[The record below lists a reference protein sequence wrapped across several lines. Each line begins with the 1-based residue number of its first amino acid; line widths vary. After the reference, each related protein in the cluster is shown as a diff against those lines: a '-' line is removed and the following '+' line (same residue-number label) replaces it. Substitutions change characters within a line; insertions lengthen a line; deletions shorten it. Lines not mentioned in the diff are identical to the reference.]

1 MATATSK
8 YLNRSTP
15 NVYITEIDAFGTSI
29 VGVPTGVPVFIGYT
43 QFAGDPVSGKSLYN
57 QPVQISSMTEY
68 ANYFGGPAVQ
78 PFSISPVT
86 PPATPNSSS
95 TPATSA
101 VAVQQTP
108 DFYAAVSAPAA
119 GSTAPSGA
127 ALPAVDVKGFMLTPM
142 ANTPQFNLYWQMRL
156 FFANGG
162 GNCYIVSAGS
172 YWSGAF
178 PVSAN
183 DPVTQTTPDNGIILG
198 DTTNPTSGGLYNA
211 LNAAGYAKGPTMTVI
226 PEMSQLYNATASDPD
241 ADYGT
246 LIGAMLTQAAT
257 LQDRVAIIDLPQ
269 CTTADNYD
277 AMTDRQNRLW
287 TELAPYIAY
296 ASYGA
301 AYGPA
306 LNTSIVSKYDVL
318 YSNLIGGD
326 ATKDNALINN
336 ILTTQAFQLYGNAA
350 NPTAP
355 NAKLAS
361 VQQAIAAAFPIAAT
375 TNSPG
380 ASGDPGKVNT
390 TGSAAQLALD
400 NLLLNALPI
409 FAQIEQQIAN
419 KMNIAPPSGAMA
431 GVWNKS
437 DVQSGVW
444 NAPANIALAS
454 VVSPLY
460 DMSDAEQG
468 GFNVPTNGQ
477 AIDII
482 RAQPGRGNVV
492 WGARTLDGNSQD
504 YRYIQVRRTLIYVEQ
519 TIKLALQ
526 SYVFA
531 ANDAITWTNVTSSI
545 SAFLTGLWQ
554 QGGLMGAKSTD
565 AFTVNCGLG
574 ATMTAQDVLNGYM
587 VVAVTLQMIHP
598 AEFIELTFTQTMGS

>member
-43 QFAGDPVSGKSLYN
+43 QFAGDPVTGKSLYN

-68 ANYFGGPAVQ
+68 ATYFGGPATQAFTVSTM
-78 PFSISPVT
+78 P
-86 PPATPNSSS
+86 PPATPGGSGSG
-95 TPATSA
+95 TP
-101 VAVQQTP
+101 VAVQSPSFVANYTS
-108 DFYAAVSAPAA
+108 AAAS
-119 GSTAPSGA
+119 GAPSGGA
-127 ALPAVDVKGFMLTPM
+127 NPTPVPTGFMLAPT
-142 ANTPQFNLYWQMRL
+142 TTGTQFNLYWQMRL

-172 YWSGAF
+172 YWTNEF
-178 PVSAN
+178 PLVAT
-183 DPVTQTTPDNGIILG
+183 DPTVAGWTGNAIALG
-198 DTTNPTSGGLYNA
+198 DTTNPAGGGLQVG

-226 PEMSQLYNATASDPD
+226 PEACQLGAG
-241 ADYGT
+241 DYQT
-246 LIGAMLTQAAT
+246 IVVAMLAQAQA
-257 LQDRVAIIDLPQ
+257 LQDRVAILDLPG
-269 CTTADNYD
+269 CMTANTIDE
-277 AMTDRQNRLW
+277 MTACQNALW
-287 TELAPYIAY
+287 TAIAPQIAS

-306 LNTSIVSKYDVL
+306 LNTSIVSKNDIL
-318 YSNLIGGD
+318 FTNLQS
-326 ATKDNALINN
+326 ADNSLINN
-336 ILTTQAFQLYGNAA
+336 ILTTQAYMLYYS
-350 NPTAP
+350 
-355 NAKLAS
+355 AKLTKNPQLDSIQA
-361 VQQAIAAAFPIAAT
+361 AIAAAFPLT
-375 TNSPG
+375 G
-380 ASGDPGKVNT
+380 ANAGSNT
-390 TGSAAQLALD
+390 SSYSGSAANYPAVVGGNTAQWQSSLD
-400 NLLLNALPI
+400 NLLLNALPV
-409 FAQIEQQIAN
+409 FSQIEQQIADT
-419 KMNIAPPSGAMA
+419 MNVAPPSGAIA

-460 DMSDAEQG
+460 DMSDGEQG

-554 QGGLMGAKSTD
+554 QGGLMGAKSSD

-574 ATMTAQDVLNGYM
+574 STMTAQDVLNGYM